1 MNNLNCLELQCFA
14 DILEQE
20 TNSTQ
25 AQNCFVKT
33 WNSKHGQIQN
43 RERKNTVANQHQ
55 NFWNKSAEGL
65 GVGGTE
71 DSQSLLH
78 RFCRFKVAGWIGLGP
93 RLGWFGFKD
102 WVGLSKSYKGLVAR
116 KMVEE
121 ESPLHRIA
129 SQLPDF
135 RRWLASPMHRIHRPP
150 RLPVFSHPPITVVRL
165 RYPP

>member
-1 MNNLNCLELQCFA
+1 MGHEQSPFPWVAMLCRYFRAGNQQHTSTRLFCENLKF
-14 DILEQE
+14 
-20 TNSTQ
+20 
-25 AQNCFVKT
+25 KT
-33 WNSKHGQIQN
+33 WTNPK
-43 RERKNTVANQHQ
+43 REENNTVANQHK
-55 NFWNKSAEGL
+55 NFWSKSAEGL

-78 RFCRFKVAGWIGLGP
+78 RFCRFKDAGWIGLG
-93 RLGWFGFKD
+93 LVWVGFKD
-102 WVGLSKSYKGLVAR
+102 CVVLIKSYKGLVAW

-150 RLPVFSHPPITVVRL
+150 RLPVFSLPPITVVRL
-165 RYPP
+165 GYPP